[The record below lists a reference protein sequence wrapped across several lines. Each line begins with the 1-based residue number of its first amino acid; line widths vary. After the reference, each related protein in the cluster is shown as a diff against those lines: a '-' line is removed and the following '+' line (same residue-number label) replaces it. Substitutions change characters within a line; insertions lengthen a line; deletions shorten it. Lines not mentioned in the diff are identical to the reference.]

1 MTNERRGFRW
11 ALGASAMTL
20 MAACFVSASTSA
32 AVRQSGSDDANDPAT
47 QAFKRVCSN
56 CHTPDRIISGR
67 RDRDQWNEVID
78 KMIQNGAKGS
88 DDDFDLVLE
97 YLERHYG
104 RVNVNHDVADDLSLV
119 LSIPDDQAK
128 AIVTYRQ
135 QHGPF
140 ADFDALE
147 KVPGI
152 DTAALEQVR
161 DAVAF

>member
-1 MTNERRGFRW
+1 MRNERRGIRW
-11 ALGASAMTL
+11 ALGAAAAAWLVSSA
-20 MAACFVSASTSA
+20 VSASTA
-32 AVRQSGSDDANDPAT
+32 AVVRQAGGGDANDPAT

-104 RVNVNHDVADDLSLV
+104 RVNVNHDIADDLSLV
-119 LSIPDDQAK
+119 LSIPEDQAK

-140 ADFDALE
+140 ADFAALE
-147 KVPGI
+147 QVPGI

-161 DAVAF
+161 DAIVF

>member
-1 MTNERRGFRW
+1 MRNERRGIRW
-11 ALGASAMTL
+11 ALGAAAAAWLASSAIS
-20 MAACFVSASTSA
+20 VSTAA
-32 AVRQSGSDDANDPAT
+32 AVQQSGGGDANDPAT
-47 QAFKRVCSN
+47 KAFTRVCSN

-104 RVNVNHDVADDLSLV
+104 RVNVNHDIADDLSLV
-119 LSIPDDQAK
+119 LSIPEDQAK

-140 ADFDALE
+140 ADFAALE
-147 KVPGI
+147 QVPGI

-161 DAVAF
+161 DAIVF